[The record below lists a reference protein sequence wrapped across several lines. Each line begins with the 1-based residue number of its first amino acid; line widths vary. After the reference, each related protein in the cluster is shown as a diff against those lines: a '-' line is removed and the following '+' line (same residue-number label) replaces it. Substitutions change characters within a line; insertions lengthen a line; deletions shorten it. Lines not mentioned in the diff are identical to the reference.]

1 MSSVT
6 VSPSVS
12 PLLSTVRRM
21 LPAPLGWHTRAMLST
36 YVRHTFLATCAIIAL
51 AVSIDLTLFLSKVL
65 AVVSEW
71 PQFWGFSVAWYVV
84 LRATDFLAELL
95 PLTCFVGVFWAE
107 VVHTLSQERLVVWL
121 SGRAVAQC
129 LVPAL
134 LFGAMVGIT
143 ELALNIYLRPLA
155 VMQMAVDHLGSYG
168 ERFDP
173 RPLPDPQW
181 LAAGR
186 DLIQAVV
193 EPGSPPVLHEVKVYR
208 LDESL
213 ALESFYQAKLAKP
226 LDDHTWLLLDG
237 SRWASPLAEN
247 RPALNLDEGNPVVAE
262 QEVPFVEEKLDLKV
276 APVWINN
283 FRVEARYL
291 TNDVFSAMRKVK
303 FFPDSEFR
311 TWAQARYSL
320 SLFGLALPLL
330 GAVLSMLLLATD
342 ISLPALCIVALSCYA
357 ANSAMKLFVLLGEHD
372 HLPAVIA
379 GWAVP
384 VFLLLLCAVAVR
396 SGREIIS
403 AGTRFAQG
411 KRPARV

>member
-1 MSSVT
+1 MSSVS

-12 PLLSTVRRM
+12 PWLSAVRRM
-21 LPAPLGWHTRAMLST
+21 LPAPLGWHTRTMLST
-36 YVRHTFLATCAIIAL
+36 YARHTFLATCAIIAL
-51 AVSIDLTLFLSKVL
+51 AVSIDLTLFLPKVL

-71 PQFWGFSVAWYVV
+71 PAFWGISVAWYVV
-84 LRATDFLAELL
+84 LRASDFLAELL

-121 SGRAVAQC
+121 SGRAVQQC
-129 LVPAL
+129 LVPVL
-134 LFGAMVGIT
+134 LFGAMVGVT

-208 LDESL
+208 LDDSL
-213 ALESFYQAKLAKP
+213 ALASFYQAKLAKP

-237 SRWASPLAEN
+237 ARWTSPLVEN

-262 QEVPFVEEKLDLKV
+262 QETPFVQEKLDLTI

-283 FRVEARYL
+283 VRTEPRYL
-291 TNDVFSAMRKVK
+291 TNDVFSALGKVK
-303 FFPDSEFR
+303 FSPDSEFR

-330 GAVLSMLLLATD
+330 AAVLSMLLLATD
-342 ISLPALCIVALSCYA
+342 VSLPALCIVALSCYV
-357 ANSAMKLFVLLGEHD
+357 ANSAMKLFILLGEHD
-372 HLPAVIA
+372 YLSPVVA
-379 GWAVP
+379 GWTVP
-384 VFLLLLCAVAVR
+384 VFLLVLCAIAVR

-403 AGTRFAQG
+403 AGARFTRD

>member
-1 MSSVT
+1 
-6 VSPSVS
+6 
-12 PLLSTVRRM
+12 
-21 LPAPLGWHTRAMLST
+21 
-36 YVRHTFLATCAIIAL
+36 
-51 AVSIDLTLFLSKVL
+51 
-65 AVVSEW
+65 
-71 PQFWGFSVAWYVV
+71 VAWYVV

-121 SGRAVAQC
+121 SGRAVQQC
-129 LVPAL
+129 LVPVL
-134 LFGAMVGIT
+134 LFGTLVGAA

-226 LDDHTWLLLDG
+226 LDDHNWLLLDG
-237 SRWASPLAEN
+237 SRWTSPLAEN
-247 RPALNLDEGNPVVAE
+247 RPALNLDEANPVVAE
-262 QEVPFVEEKLDLKV
+262 QEVPFAQETLDLKV

-283 FRVEARYL
+283 FHVEARYL
-291 TNDVFSAMRKVK
+291 TNDVFSALRKVN
-303 FFPDSEFR
+303 FSPDSEFR

-342 ISLPALCIVALSCYA
+342 ISLPALCIVALLCYA

-372 HLPAVIA
+372 HVSPVIA
-379 GWAVP
+379 AWTVP

-396 SGREIIS
+396 WGREIIS
-403 AGTRFAQG
+403 TGARFARD

>member
-1 MSSVT
+1 
-6 VSPSVS
+6 
-12 PLLSTVRRM
+12 M
-21 LPAPLGWHTRAMLST
+21 LPAPLGWHTRTMLST
-36 YVRHTFLATCAIIAL
+36 YARHTFLATCAIIAL
-51 AVSIDLTLFLSKVL
+51 AVSIDLTLFLPKVL

-71 PQFWGFSVAWYVV
+71 PAFWGISVAWYVL
-84 LRATDFLAELL
+84 LRASDFLAELL

-121 SGRAVAQC
+121 SGRAVQQC
-129 LVPAL
+129 LVPVL
-134 LFGAMVGIT
+134 LFGAMVGVT

-181 LAAGR
+181 LAADR

-208 LDESL
+208 LDDSL
-213 ALESFYQAKLAKP
+213 ALASFYQAKLAKP

-237 SRWASPLAEN
+237 ARWTSPLVEN

-262 QEVPFVEEKLDLKV
+262 QEVPFVQERLDLTI

-283 FRVEARYL
+283 FRTEPRYL
-291 TNDVFSAMRKVK
+291 TNDVFSALSRVK
-303 FFPDSEFR
+303 FSPDSEFR

-330 GAVLSMLLLATD
+330 AAVLSMLLLATD
-342 ISLPALCIVALSCYA
+342 ISLPALCIVALSCYV
-357 ANSAMKLFVLLGEHD
+357 ANSAMKLFILLGEHD
-372 HLPAVIA
+372 YLSPVVA
-379 GWAVP
+379 GWTVP
-384 VFLLLLCAVAVR
+384 VFLLVLCAIAVR

-403 AGTRFAQG
+403 AGARFTRDE
-411 KRPARV
+411 RPARV